1 MHALHADTSRHSASF
16 ALPPLALSSTFFCG
30 RARVR
35 KQEVRNLF
43 EFGFVFSS
51 SSFFS
56 FSTSRGHNCRST
68 DWALLE
74 MLEKATGVGGLR
86 AEMVNGV
93 GASFETGI
101 DELVSL
107 DRGIVRTGLGRV
119 VGGCVGEDVD
129 FMVELQLFREV
140 ALLLE

>member
-56 FSTSRGHNCRST
+56 TSLGHNCRST

-74 MLEKATGVGGLR
+74 MLEKATGVGGVR

-107 DRGIVRTGLGRV
+107 DRGIVRTGLGSV
-119 VGGCVGEDVD
+119 VGG
-129 FMVELQLFREV
+129 
-140 ALLLE
+140 